1 MLKTNIAVE
10 STKKRPMTKS
20 VRKFMEVV
28 IKEHKTKSR
37 IHKLLLITYYRAL
50 QIRIWSFVIPL
61 GSGMIFLSLLSKY
74 TLNFVKPI

>member
-50 QIRIWSFVIPL
+50 QIRI
-61 GSGMIFLSLLSKY
+61 
-74 TLNFVKPI
+74 